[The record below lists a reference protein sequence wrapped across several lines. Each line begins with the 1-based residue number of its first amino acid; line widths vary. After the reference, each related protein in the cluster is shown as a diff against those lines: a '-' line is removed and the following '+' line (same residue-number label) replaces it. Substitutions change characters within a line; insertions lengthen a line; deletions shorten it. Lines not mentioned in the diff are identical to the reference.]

1 MLWTEQPDTREGP
14 VARVAMKAPVDK
26 EYTFRVP
33 DELAEAVQPGK
44 RLLVPFGRKARLEV
58 AFCISIGREQWTSTL
73 KAVQEVLD
81 DQRLLSDEL
90 LELGRWMS
98 RYYCCPLGRTL
109 AAMAPE
115 AIRKQSGFRTIRT
128 VFPQEGMEED
138 AGRSAKRKAVAEYLK
153 EHPQGVEL
161 GQLVSATGVS
171 KNVVKAMA
179 KVEAVEIRVHR
190 EAPPA
195 PNFDRPGEE
204 PAFELNPAQ
213 QAAVKRIKALA
224 DEDQFRAVLL
234 HGVSGSGKTEVYIR
248 SMRNVLAVGKQVIM
262 LVPEIA
268 LTTQIVQRLCS
279 RFEDIALVHSGLT
292 GVQRSLTFAAIA
304 RGEKRVV
311 IGTRSAVFAP
321 CPDLGLIVVDEEQEG
336 SYKNQQSPRFH
347 TRDVA
352 IKRAQLR
359 SIPVVMGTATPSLE
373 TWQNCQTRKHFEKIV
388 LPTRVAGL
396 ALPVVRFVDLR
407 EEQRQRRSEEK
418 ARQQKRSA
426 VHLMSREME
435 KGLYDVLKTGQQAVL
450 LLNRR
455 GYANYLVCSR
465 CRSTI
470 TCPRCRVNMVFH
482 STTSQAVCHYCYQKM
497 TLPQRC
503 PDMSCGGKL
512 IRFGMGTQRLEEEL
526 SRKFPQARVV
536 RADSDTMKRS
546 GDYETMIE
554 RFSQREFD
562 ILLGTQMIAK
572 GLDFPFV
579 SFVGVVNA
587 DTSMAF
593 PDFRSAERT
602 FQMITQ
608 VAGRAGR
615 AEQGADGGGVVIQ
628 SLAGLTMPLRF
639 AMKHD
644 YESFAEE
651 ELRIR
656 KRVGWPPF
664 SRLARVVVSYASQS
678 QARQKAQELA
688 RKIRDFIGQHSL
700 SADVLGPQSAPLA
713 RLRNQYRFDFL
724 IRAADAGRLLQT
736 LEQLREANVLGT
748 SAKSALID
756 VDPMSVL

>member
-1 MLWTEQPDTREGP
+1 MLWTEQPDTRKGP
-14 VARVAMKAPVDK
+14 VVRVAMKAPVDK
-26 EYTFRVP
+26 EYTFLVP
-33 DELAEAVQPGK
+33 DELAEAVRPGK
-44 RLLVPFGRKARLEV
+44 RVMVPFGRKGRPEV
-58 AFCISIGREQWTSTL
+58 AFCVSIGREQWTSTL
-73 KAVQEVLD
+73 KPVQEVLD

-90 LELGRWMS
+90 LELGQWIS

-109 AAMAPE
+109 AAMVPE
-115 AIRKQSGFRTIRT
+115 AIRKQSGFRTVRT
-128 VFPQEGMEED
+128 VIPGAGLAED
-138 AGRSAKRKAVAEYLK
+138 AKRSAKRKAVAEHLD
-153 EHPQGVEL
+153 EHPRGIEL
-161 GQLVSATGVS
+161 DALVSATGAS
-171 KNVVKAMA
+171 RNVIKEMA
-179 KVEAVEIRVHR
+179 KSDAVCILEHR

-195 PNFDRPGEE
+195 PDFDRPREE
-204 PAFELNPAQ
+204 PAFDLNQSQ
-213 QAAVKRIKALA
+213 QTAVNRIKELGK
-224 DEDQFRAVLL
+224 EDKFRAVLL
-234 HGVSGSGKTEVYIR
+234 HGVSGSGKTEVYIQAMR
-248 SMRNVLAVGKQVIM
+248 SVLAEGKQAIM

-321 CPDLGLIVVDEEQEG
+321 CPDLGLIVVDEEQES

-352 IKRAQLR
+352 IKRAQMR
-359 SIPVVMGTATPSLE
+359 SIPIVMGTATPSLE
-373 TWQNCQTRKHFEKIV
+373 TWQNCQVRKHFEKIV
-388 LPTRVAGL
+388 LPNRVAGL
-396 ALPVVRFVDLR
+396 ALPAVSFVDLR
-407 EEQRQRRSEEK
+407 DEQRQRRSEEK
-418 ARQQKRSA
+418 ARQQKKSA

-435 KGLYDVLKTGQQAVL
+435 KGLAAVLEAGQQAVL

-465 CRSTI
+465 CRETI

-482 STTSQAVCHYCYQKM
+482 RTTGQALCHHCYQKM
-497 TLPQRC
+497 TVPQNC

-512 IRFGMGTQRLEEEL
+512 IRFGMGTERLEEEL
-526 SRKFPQARVV
+526 RRKFPQASIA

-546 GDYETMIE
+546 GDYESMIE
-554 RFSQREFD
+554 RFSQREFNVL
-562 ILLGTQMIAK
+562 IGTQMIAK

-579 SFVGVVNA
+579 SFVGVANA
-587 DTSMAF
+587 DTSMSF

-628 SLAGLTMPLRF
+628 SLAGMTMPLRY

-656 KRVGWPPF
+656 KRLGWPPY

-678 QARQKAQELA
+678 LARRKSRELA
-688 RKIRDFIGQHSL
+688 DQIREFISQRAL
-700 SADVLGPQSAPLA
+700 PADVLGPQSAPLP

-724 IRAADAGRLLQT
+724 IRAADAGRLMQSM
-736 LEQLREANVLGT
+736 EQLREAKVLGT
-748 SAKSALID
+748 STKSALID